1 MKNRIITSLIIS
13 ISLIIFQNEVKSEDF
28 IFESD
33 FIEFKDNGNIIEAK
47 NGVKIIT
54 KDNVR
59 ITANQSFYNKL
70 NAKLL
75 LKGNVVF
82 ENIEDQIKIFSQEI
96 NYKTDIEKITSKNK
110 TTIHLANDYII
121 DGYGI
126 EYFKEKKI
134 VTSKNKVTLTDN
146 FKNTVTSTSFKYLI
160 NKKLFE
166 GINII
171 IVDKDMN
178 NYFIERS
185 MVNLNNN
192 KILGKDIEIN
202 FAKNTFDNTDN
213 DPRLRGSSITLDENE
228 TIIKNG
234 IFTVCKKNDSCPP
247 WSIKSSEIKHDKLKK
262 TINYKD
268 AWLQFY
274 DTPVF
279 YFPKFF
285 HPDPTVK
292 RQSGFL
298 MPGIKSSQS
307 NGSSVKVPYYKVF
320 SENRDLTITPR
331 FYFNNDIMIQ
341 NEFRQVEKTFE
352 NIIDFSIKKSDN
364 YSKTHLFT
372 NTKIDLDFIDF
383 DQSNLEVNFE
393 KTSNDTY
400 LKTDSIVTQKNF
412 NPSVLNSY
420 VNYNI
425 NRDDLDVSLNFQV
438 YEDLSKTKN
447 SDKYEYIYPN
457 FTISKIIPTSVDLF
471 GSLTYQA
478 TGFQKKYDTNVFE
491 KSFTNDFDFSSKP
504 FFTKLGFINDVSLL
518 VKNTNKEGKNSKNY
532 NDKFIY
538 DNYSYLI
545 LNSSYPLRKKTKY
558 FDSQLKPRMS
568 LRLSP
573 SRSEILSSEDRR
585 IDNVNIFSKNR
596 LGLADSLEGGQS
608 LTLGGEY
615 NLEKKD
621 GSEII
626 KMSLGQ
632 IYRDINEK
640 NLPTKSKMTTKSSD
654 IVGGIK
660 ISANDYLDIDYNF
673 SLDNNL
679 KTSNYSMLKST
690 ISVNNFVTSF
700 EFLEENNEIGAES
713 YLLTEA
719 SYGIS
724 GNSTILFRERKNKKT
739 NLKEFYNLI
748 YQYKNDCLVAA
759 LEYNKDYYSDRDLKP
774 KEELFFSI
782 TITPFA
788 SAQTSNFSK

>member
-13 ISLIIFQNEVKSEDF
+13 ISLIIFHNEVKSEDF

-146 FKNTVTSTSFKYLI
+146 FKNIVTSTSFKYLI

-202 FAKNTFDNTDN
+202 FAKNSFDNTDN

-307 NGSSVKVPYYKVF
+307 NGSSVKVPYYKVL

-341 NEFRQVEKTFE
+341 NEFRQVEKTFV
-352 NIIDFSIKKSDN
+352 NIVDFSIKKSDN

-372 NTKIDLDFIDF
+372 NTKIDLDFTDF

-400 LKTDSIVTQKNF
+400 LKTDNIVTEKNF

-425 NRDDLDVSLNFQV
+425 NKDDLDVSLNFQV

-457 FTISKIIPTSVDLF
+457 FTISKIIPTSVDFF

-478 TGFQKKYDTNVFE
+478 TGFQKNMIQTFLKHPL
-491 KSFTNDFDFSSKP
+491 S
-504 FFTKLGFINDVSLL
+504 I
-518 VKNTNKEGKNSKNY
+518 
-532 NDKFIY
+532 I
-538 DNYSYLI
+538 LI
-545 LNSSYPLRKKTKY
+545 
-558 FDSQLKPRMS
+558 FHQ
-568 LRLSP
+568 
-573 SRSEILSSEDRR
+573 
-585 IDNVNIFSKNR
+585 
-596 LGLADSLEGGQS
+596 
-608 LTLGGEY
+608 
-615 NLEKKD
+615 NL
-621 GSEII
+621 
-626 KMSLGQ
+626 
-632 IYRDINEK
+632 
-640 NLPTKSKMTTKSSD
+640 
-654 IVGGIK
+654 
-660 ISANDYLDIDYNF
+660 
-673 SLDNNL
+673 
-679 KTSNYSMLKST
+679 
-690 ISVNNFVTSF
+690 
-700 EFLEENNEIGAES
+700 FLQN
-713 YLLTEA
+713 
-719 SYGIS
+719 
-724 GNSTILFRERKNKKT
+724 
-739 NLKEFYNLI
+739 
-748 YQYKNDCLVAA
+748 
-759 LEYNKDYYSDRDLKP
+759 
-774 KEELFFSI
+774 
-782 TITPFA
+782 
-788 SAQTSNFSK
+788 